1 MSWFDEFQEGFRDR
15 YGEGREDY
23 RLAYY
28 QGRGRGLQARD
39 QQLARRRADAQI

>member
-1 MSWFDEFQEGFRDR
+1 MSWLDEFQEGFRDR

-28 QGRGRGLQARD
+28 QGRGRQNKDAEGSRIGLH
-39 QQLARRRADAQI
+39 